1 MIFEQIPVGQMQNFA
16 YVIGDEK
23 TKEAAVVDPAWELNK
38 ILNIAQKHNLKIN
51 KILITHTDFDHI
63 EGVKQMADITNAA
76 VYVHKN
82 GENDLRNLGINKIK
96 AIDEGDEIDIGKIKL
111 SVLYT
116 PGHKP
121 SCVCFLIDTKK
132 LLTGDTLFVEACGR
146 IDMRGGDIKKQ
157 YESLQRLKNM
167 DENIEVYPGHD
178 YGSMPSST
186 IKHEKKN
193 NPFLRCG
200 SFEEFI
206 GIR

>member
-38 ILNIAQKHNLKIN
+38 ILNIAKKHNLKIN